1 MSEAPLRNYHPA
13 RSARW
18 GPWRLTPW
26 PGLKAR
32 KLKVLFLHGFACSP
46 RELRPLGQTLSRHG
60 FEVMAPLLP
69 GHGER
74 YPGMNSC
81 RTEDWIESV
90 CLTFEALHRD
100 GSPVAVLGYCLGG
113 SLALATARTLNP
125 RAVVCLATPVHP
137 LKDEFF
143 PPLGQQE
150 NEKVEFSTRSVDPL
164 SLLQTAPFASDCHS
178 PMAGQWKKHSCH
190 SIVTKQFVQNYQE
203 TIKMAHRDLTE
214 VRCPLAVVHSR
225 ADKIVGP
232 EHAEEIMALVSGDS
246 HQLIWS
252 EIAGHALPI
261 DTGRRA
267 VIKSI
272 VDFLTDIDSSE
283 TVTF

>member
-1 MSEAPLRNYHPA
+1 MSEAPLKSYHPP

-26 PGLKAR
+26 HGCEAR

-46 RELRPLGQTLSRHG
+46 RELRPLGQTLSKHG

-81 RTEDWIESV
+81 RTEDWIEAV

-143 PPLGQQE
+143 PPLEQQE
-150 NEKVEFSTRSVDPL
+150 NEELEFSTRSVDPL
-164 SLLQTAPFASDCHS
+164 SLLQTGPFASDCHS
-178 PMAGQWKKHSCH
+178 LVARWWKRHSCH
-190 SIVTKQFVQNYQE
+190 SIVTKQFLQNYQD
-203 TIKMAHRDLTE
+203 TIKMALRDLPE

-232 EHAEEIMALVSGDS
+232 EHAEELLAQAGGVP
-246 HQLIWS
+246 HKLIWT
-252 EIAGHALPI
+252 EKAGHGLPI
-261 DTGRRA
+261 DTGRRELT
-267 VIKSI
+267 KSI
-272 VDFLTDIDSSE
+272 VDFLTIIDSSE